1 MAGVGWPVWRA
12 GHRETWAVG
21 VTYLAMDPF
30 DVVSEN
36 TTVGTAQISDG
47 VATLSYARPM
57 GPIHFG
63 LSTKLIRQDL
73 DVVSGQTYAVDMGLL
88 GQSSSERLSWGLT
101 AANMG
106 PAMTIGNQ
114 EIGLPFVFRAGM
126 SALLARSRR
135 AQWLVSLQADAP
147 IDDSVQGHAGVEY
160 RTALGNNW
168 NAALRG
174 GLQTQ
179 EAQGR
184 WAVGASLERGPL
196 ALHYTFSENA
206 DLGVVNRFEFAL
218 TFGAPLAQEVER
230 DALMA
235 KTGAALAAGEST
247 VAQETLD
254 RLKALTPSYRPAEKL
269 RESLRAAQWE
279 TLDPSTLF
287 NQGSRAWEAG
297 DPETAAVFFRK
308 LLVVQPDH
316 IEGAKAL
323 EKAEKDMASRRLEQ
337 TRREVDKERER
348 RIKAVIDQA
357 RENMKTQRWDNAMP
371 RWREALALDKDNAEA
386 REGLAHSRRAIYNE
400 AVAAQSTGDA
410 DSARRLF
417 LTLHD
422 AGGPLD
428 DSSKRLETLDA
439 TQRERARQRS
449 AAAYQEGRESYKQGD
464 LTNARTLF
472 QEALKG
478 QPNDKAIQRAL
489 ERVEEELNRKGAP

>member
-1 MAGVGWPVWRA
+1 MGPQRALGGVGRGLRGSGRRSRSALYWNPAGLQQVDQAELQLSHSRLFADQSLSVAGVGWPVWRA

-88 GQSSSERLSWGLT
+88 GQSSSERWSWGLT

-174 GLQTQ
+174 GLQSQ

-206 DLGVVNRFEFAL
+206 DLGVVNRLEVGAHVRRAPGPGNGTSARSWPKPGQRSAL
-218 TFGAPLAQEVER
+218 L
-230 DALMA
+230 
-235 KTGAALAAGEST
+235 AGESMVRPGRVGPVEGPHPLLPARGK
-247 VAQETLD
+247 VAGTNS
-254 RLKALTPSYRPAEKL
+254 APPM
-269 RESLRAAQWE
+269 WE
-279 TLDPSTLF
+279 TLDPLHACW
-287 NQGSRAWEAG
+287 QPGPVGPWEAG
-297 DPETAAVFFRK
+297 DPETAAPLSSENCWWFNPTIPSAGPPWK
-308 LLVVQPDH
+308 KPKKKSPPDGWPKPAGKWPA
-316 IEGAKAL
+316 IG
-323 EKAEKDMASRRLEQ
+323 KDA
-337 TRREVDKERER
+337 
-348 RIKAVIDQA
+348 
-357 RENMKTQRWDNAMP
+357 
-371 RWREALALDKDNAEA
+371 
-386 REGLAHSRRAIYNE
+386 
-400 AVAAQSTGDA
+400 
-410 DSARRLF
+410 
-417 LTLHD
+417 
-422 AGGPLD
+422 
-428 DSSKRLETLDA
+428 
-439 TQRERARQRS
+439 
-449 AAAYQEGRESYKQGD
+449 
-464 LTNARTLF
+464 
-472 QEALKG
+472 
-478 QPNDKAIQRAL
+478 
-489 ERVEEELNRKGAP
+489 